1 MRTATTATTATKPE
15 QALEIGET
23 YTGTC
28 VAWHDKGWGFGFL
41 RVAGFK
47 DIFVVARDITN
58 FIRLERG
65 ARVQF
70 DVAMDNTGRLK
81 ATNATLIE

>member
-1 MRTATTATTATKPE
+1 MRTATTKQE

-28 VAWHDKGWGFGFL
+28 VAWIEKGWGFGFL
-41 RVAGFK
+41 RVTGFK
-47 DIFVVARDITN
+47 DIFVGAREIAN
-58 FIRLERG
+58 FNRLDRG
-65 ARVQF
+65 DRVQF
-70 DVAMDNTGRLK
+70 DVAMDNTDRLK